1 MHWVNEGRFIVS
13 QSMLRFAPVLISAAL
28 IAGCTSADPRA
39 ALAPGN
45 GNQQASAEPAV
56 IQGACPAVSLREGT
70 AYYTTYAKGG
80 DGDPT
85 KIVHQAS
92 ISDTT
97 RQCRVSG
104 DQIIMTVVVTGRVV
118 GGPAVKTGI
127 VELPLRVVAVDGETV
142 LYTELQK
149 HPVSVAEGGPAEQ
162 FIYTNAAVTFPM
174 SAAGTAKLYAG
185 FDPGPVKKR

>member
-28 IAGCTSADPRA
+28 VAGCTSADPRA
-39 ALAPGN
+39 ALAPGSAS
-45 GNQQASAEPAV
+45 QQAAAEPAV

-80 DGDPT
+80 DGDPA
-85 KIVHQAS
+85 KIIHQAS

-174 SAAGTAKLYAG
+174 SAAGSAKLYAG